1 LSDAT
6 SAPRSPDA
14 FRAVVE
20 MTPDPRSLDTRLAE
34 EAVLALGA
42 GVKPTVLEW
51 LEFSPET
58 RLAFIQAQ
66 SRVTQ
71 AERQLLAHEIATAL
85 ARNVLAATR

>member
-1 LSDAT
+1 LSD
-6 SAPRSPDA
+6 SNPYPSDA

-20 MTPDPRSLDTRLAE
+20 SHEDGRPIEDRLLE
-34 EAVLALGA
+34 EAVMAIGA
-42 GVKPTVLEW
+42 GIRPTLLEW
-51 LEFSPET
+51 LELSPES

-71 AERQLLAHEIATAL
+71 AERQLLAHEIASAL

>member
-1 LSDAT
+1 MSDAT
-6 SAPRSPDA
+6 SATRSPDA

-20 MTPDPRSLDTRLAE
+20 SRDDLRPLEDRLLE

-42 GVKPTVLEW
+42 GVKPTLLEW
-51 LEFSPET
+51 MELSPES